1 MSANTIV
8 IIVLVLIAISFLT
21 SQLMFINFFLMR
33 KIFTKVLFFLI
44 LTSCSGGISGG
55 VMDKIMSSWVGS
67 NISEAIN
74 QWGYPNSQQEIA
86 GKKIYIWD
94 RTVSG
99 PSSSTSTGTITGN
112 SVSILTNTLGGG
124 NWNCRRILEVNSTE
138 TIISWQW
145 GGNNCPFAAV
155 GPYANWPKKK

>member
-1 MSANTIV
+1 MKKFFGL
-8 IIVLVLIAISFLT
+8 IVL
-21 SQLMFINFFLMR
+21 
-33 KIFTKVLFFLI
+33 LFG
-44 LTSCSGGISGG
+44 LTSCSGGLSGG
-55 VMDKIMSSWVGS
+55 VMNKIMESWEGS
-67 NISEAIN
+67 QITEAIN

-86 GKKIYIWD
+86 GKKLYVWD

-124 NWNCRRILEVNSTE
+124 NWNCRRILEVDDNE
-138 TIISWQW
+138 KIIGWQW

-155 GPYANWPKKK
+155 GPYASWPKKK

>member
-1 MSANTIV
+1 MKKFFGL
-8 IIVLVLIAISFLT
+8 IVL
-21 SQLMFINFFLMR
+21 
-33 KIFTKVLFFLI
+33 LFG
-44 LTSCSGGISGG
+44 LTSCSGGLSGG
-55 VMDKIMSSWVGS
+55 VMNKIMESWEGS
-67 NISEAIN
+67 QITEAIN

-86 GKKIYIWD
+86 GKKLYVWD

-124 NWNCRRILEVNSTE
+124 SWNCRRILEVNDNE
-138 TIISWQW
+138 KIIGWQW

-155 GPYANWPKKK
+155 GPYASWPKKK